1 MEPRL
6 FTKNFLLLV
15 AGQASSLF
23 GNYILRLS
31 LSMYVLDMTDS
42 AAVFAGILS
51 ASMIP
56 AILLSPFGG
65 ILADRAD
72 KKKIMVILDAL
83 TGIFVFG
90 AAVCISGE
98 DDLMVIGILLMA
110 LSVLG
115 AFETP
120 TVQACIPQMLAG
132 EQIISGNAVVNQVA
146 SLAYLIAPLLGSILY
161 VTFGLKPVMYA
172 SVACFFSTA
181 VLECFIRLEHT
192 PRGFQGKICCMIRDD
207 FISSIRF
214 LTKEQPDLM
223 KMLMLA
229 ASSRFFVMGITLV
242 GLPYLIRSI
251 LGLDAVYYGTAESVL
266 AVATI
271 LGSIAA
277 GVLTGRLRP
286 GRLSLVLA
294 AIGVCILPAG
304 LVFLCSCSLTI
315 RYVVTLAAFCG
326 MQVAISIFSIFA
338 VSFIQQMTPAHLM
351 GKIMAYTSMI
361 TLCAQPVGQIVYGF
375 WFDWFSKAVY
385 LVLIPTGV
393 IVCMMGLLTAG
404 VFRRLERARIL

>member
-251 LGLDAVYYGTAESVL
+251 LGLE
-266 AVATI
+266 I
-271 LGSIAA
+271 
-277 GVLTGRLRP
+277 GR
-286 GRLSLVLA
+286 
-294 AIGVCILPAG
+294 
-304 LVFLCSCSLTI
+304 
-315 RYVVTLAAFCG
+315 
-326 MQVAISIFSIFA
+326 
-338 VSFIQQMTPAHLM
+338 AH
-351 GKIMAYTSMI
+351 
-361 TLCAQPVGQIVYGF
+361 V
-375 WFDWFSKAVY
+375 
-385 LVLIPTGV
+385 
-393 IVCMMGLLTAG
+393 
-404 VFRRLERARIL
+404 